1 MVKRNM
7 EIGPLV
13 YWMMIQ
19 CSLHVASSPWA
30 PYPETAN
37 EHNKDENRT
46 LIRRNN
52 FSEQLPKFNPQLYSN
67 YRARSKTRS
76 DDDYK
81 KSLFKLQKKTADFV
95 EQPFLSSNIASP
107 GLIEENASHEY
118 EPSHESQNLPAFQPS
133 IFQDEIHE
141 FIQKKETNNEQLQKP
156 LNEVSNEA
164 VAESRLNQGD
174 TLTVTDKSE
183 TLITTLASDKVSEKP
198 AQRLDSTDPVTDKKI
213 NEPTKT
219 SQTPIDE
226 KIFFPQNL
234 TSIYMEDLCE
244 KLRGTIYETLFCVLS
259 EQARKQENIDKTTT
273 PQNSE
278 NNIDR
283 TTNNIEIS
291 TDVNPIVEDT
301 GKSMVDDKIT
311 TEKIEAETNAST
323 IDDPQKPANDSTN
336 KPTEADNTSKPDQT
350 TKDTHKPTQ
359 DPTHEESTQD
369 EMTTTKDEM
378 TTGATTNA
386 DIPVIP
392 IDTSKETD
400 IQVKNF
406 QTSTKDST
414 VEPNTHEPITENKPT
429 DVNTYAPTESTNN
442 MQTDKQNTEPTVQ
455 ADQQMGEKTNV
466 PTNETPTHEATE
478 ESVTENTRPP
488 MQVNISTPIPEQTG
502 TDNVANESQNKPDQL
517 IYKPEN
523 SHAIICVKLI
533 GTQFE
538 TLFCPP
544 HPFIQSPYDHT
555 PIPPHEQI
563 NRPSNKETQYHYHYH
578 YHNHNSRPQYE
589 NSDDLPGKDG
599 SQPYHIQPQTEP
611 LLVHEETTESSPNAQ
626 EELTQYEKPS
636 DEPTT
641 ETPYEISQESPSPS
655 DYAQELPDYNDDYN
669 VQPLDEPTCSPP
681 TQTSEDKPPEEPPEY
696 GISEHTPNPPCVC
709 PEHTH
714 QAPQEHHH
722 ECKEHTTP
730 SQEHIQEPPHEIN
743 NKQQPEHQNV
753 PSGEHSN
760 GPWYEESPD
769 VPKPPIEYYYEMPDD
784 PSYDPPHEYNQKP
797 HFFGKIYNHFKKG
810 IQGIHKYKKNIFD
823 NILFGNQQCRKCF
836 PWELG
841 LQKNWNPVSNGGIF
855 NRGQAHG
862 NIRMHHR
869 LPCCQNLRNG
879 RYYLYQNY

>member
-13 YWMMIQ
+13 YWMVIQ
-19 CSLHVASSPWA
+19 CSLHVASSPWT

-37 EHNKDENRT
+37 KHSKDENRT

-52 FSEQLPKFNPQLYSN
+52 FSDQLPKFNPQLYSN

-81 KSLFKLQKKTADFV
+81 KSLFKIQKKTADFV
-95 EQPFLSSNIASP
+95 EQPFLSSNIETP

-141 FIQKKETNNEQLQKP
+141 FIQKKETYNEQLQKP

-164 VAESRLNQGD
+164 VAENRLNQGD
-174 TLTVTDKSE
+174 TLQSNITVTDKSE
-183 TLITTLASDKVSEKP
+183 TLITTLASDK
-198 AQRLDSTDPVTDKKI
+198 KI
-213 NEPTKT
+213 NEPPKT
-219 SQTPIDE
+219 NQTPIDE

-259 EQARKQENIDKTTT
+259 EQARKTTT
-273 PQNSE
+273 PENSE

-283 TTNNIEIS
+283 TTNNIETS

-301 GKSMVDDKIT
+301 GKSIVDDKIT

-323 IDDPQKPANDSTN
+323 IEDPQKPANDS
-336 KPTEADNTSKPDQT
+336 
-350 TKDTHKPTQ
+350 THKPTQ
-359 DPTHEESTQD
+359 DPTHEESTQF
-369 EMTTTKDEM
+369 TTKDEM
-378 TTGATTNA
+378 TTGTTTNA

-400 IQVKNF
+400 IQVKDF

-466 PTNETPTHEATE
+466 PTNETPTHKATE

-488 MQVNISTPIPEQTG
+488 MHVNISTPIPEQTG
-502 TDNVANESQNKPDQL
+502 TENVANESQNKPDLL
-517 IYKPEN
+517 IYKPED
-523 SHAIICVKLI
+523 SQAVICVKLI

-563 NRPSNKETQYHYHYH
+563 NRPSNTETQYHYHYH
-578 YHNHNSRPQYE
+578 YHNHNSRPQY
-589 NSDDLPGKDG
+589 DDLPGKDG
-599 SQPYHIQPQTEP
+599 SQPYHIQLQTEP
-611 LLVHEETTESSPNAQ
+611 LLVHEETTESSPNVQ
-626 EELTQYEKPS
+626 EELPQNEKLS
-636 DEPTT
+636 DETTT

-655 DYAQELPDYNDDYN
+655 DYAPELPDYNDDYN
-669 VQPLDEPTCSPP
+669 VQPLDEPTCPPP
-681 TQTSEDKPPEEPPEY
+681 TQTSEVKPPEEPPEY
-696 GISEHTPNPPCVC
+696 DIPEHTPNPPCVC
-709 PEHTH
+709 PEHSH
-714 QAPQEHHH
+714 QPPQEHAH

-743 NKQQPEHQNV
+743 TPQPEHQNV
-753 PSGEHSN
+753 PSGK
-760 GPWYEESPD
+760 PWYEESAD
-769 VPKPPIEYYYEMPDD
+769 VPKPPIEYYYEMPED

-810 IQGIHKYKKNIFD
+810 LQGIHKYKKKIFD

-841 LQKNWNPVSNGGIF
+841 LQKKWTPVSYWGK
-855 NRGQAHG
+855 AHG
-862 NIRMHHR
+862 NIRMHHK